1 MRVVVVGAGFAGL
14 ACADRLLDLGH
25 QVDVMEARDRVGG
38 RVWSQRLV
46 AEDPATLV
54 ERGAEFVLD
63 GYSALVD
70 VAHRLGLSL
79 VDTGMSYYVREPRG
93 AVSTT
98 PTAMAHAG
106 RRLAAAARTA
116 APSTSLRDLADQVGG
131 DAAATAACVARISL
145 SCAYPPELLSAR
157 AALEASAEIEW
168 KPSHRVA
175 GGNHLVALGL
185 AKRLGH
191 RVHTEAV
198 VSAIVT
204 GTGQVGVATGD
215 ADVSADAVVVT
226 VPASLTN
233 TIAFDPPL
241 PTWKLDAL
249 SRLGLGQAA
258 KLHVP
263 LAATAPTSAVLD
275 VDRGY
280 WCWTAHGA
288 DGGPQPV
295 VHCFAGAK
303 PRLDG
308 LAVDDG
314 PSAWV
319 AALSQLRPD
328 LRLTPQGAVLTT
340 WNDDPWAAMAYSA
353 FSTQQRPGDAAA
365 LARSIG
371 PVHFAGEHTAGDWAA
386 LMEGALRSGIRA
398 ADEIHRKAAASG

>member
-1 MRVVVVGAGFAGL
+1 MVGAGFAGL

-288 DGGPQPV
+288 DGRPQPV

-319 AALSQLRPD
+319 AALSKLRPD

>member
-1 MRVVVVGAGFAGL
+1 MVGAGFAGL

-204 GTGQVGVATGD
+204 GTGQVGIDTGD

-319 AALSQLRPD
+319 AALSKLRPD

-398 ADEIHRKAAASG
+398 ADEIHRKAATSG

>member
-1 MRVVVVGAGFAGL
+1 VVGAGFAGL

-288 DGGPQPV
+288 DGRPQPV

-303 PRLDG
+303 PQLDG

-398 ADEIHRKAAASG
+398 ADEIHRKAATSG

>member
-1 MRVVVVGAGFAGL
+1 MVVGAGFAGL

-398 ADEIHRKAAASG
+398 ADEIHRKAATSG

>member
-1 MRVVVVGAGFAGL
+1 MVGAGFAGL

-70 VAHRLGLSL
+70 VADRLGLSL

>member
-1 MRVVVVGAGFAGL
+1 MVGAGFAGL

-319 AALSQLRPD
+319 AALSKLRPD

-398 ADEIHRKAAASG
+398 ADEIHRKAGASG

>member
-1 MRVVVVGAGFAGL
+1 MVGAGFAGL

-398 ADEIHRKAAASG
+398 ADEIHRKAATSG

>member
-1 MRVVVVGAGFAGL
+1 VVVGAGFAGL

-131 DAAATAACVARISL
+131 DAAATAAYVARISL

-319 AALSQLRPD
+319 AALSKLRPD